1 MKKVTRIN
9 PDMFNLLIEKEMD
22 NFSVIEARDA
32 LLNSLSTFPSR
43 DHARKYI
50 YKQLLS
56 FEEKGW
62 LSVTGAHRDKRY
74 HQTNDFKE
82 LVIEPRTPS
91 KRKATDDS
99 ITGQI
104 PDSSLNTL
112 EQEKKQHEGELAITL
127 GEIEEYQSLLMRFP
141 NNKQDIQPLFNSAR
155 ERSAKLLGRINA
167 LTNWMQ
173 VVQGNGLKC

>member
-9 PDMFNLLIEKEMD
+9 PDMFNLLIEKGMD

-32 LLNSLSTFPSR
+32 LLNGNSIFPSS
-43 DHARKYI
+43 DDARKYV

-62 LSVTGAHRDKRY
+62 LSVTGARRDKRY
-74 HQTNDFKE
+74 HQTNDFKA
-82 LVIEPRTPS
+82 LTIEPRTPR
-91 KRKATDDS
+91 KRKVTKES
-99 ITGQI
+99 VTGQI
-104 PDSSLNTL
+104 LDSSLNIL
-112 EQEKKQHEGELAITL
+112 EKEKKLHEGELAITL

-141 NNKQDIQPLFNSAR
+141 NNKQEIQPLFSSAR

-173 VVQGNGLKC
+173 VVQGNTQKC

>member
-9 PDMFNLLIEKEMD
+9 PDMFNLLIKNGMD

-32 LLNSLSTFPSR
+32 LLNGTSTFPSR
-43 DHARKYI
+43 DDARKYV
-50 YKQLLS
+50 YRQLLS

-62 LSVTGAHRDKRY
+62 LSVTGTSRSKSY
-74 HQTNDFKE
+74 HQTNEFKS
-82 LVIEPRTPS
+82 LTIEPRAPKNRKGKVDSKVVQTP
-91 KRKATDDS
+91 DC
-99 ITGQI
+99 
-104 PDSSLNTL
+104 SLSAL
-112 EQEKKQHEGELAITL
+112 EQEKKLHEGELAITL

-141 NNKQDIQPLFNSAR
+141 NSKQDIQPLFNAAR

-173 VVQGNGLKC
+173 VAQSKGSQC

>member
-9 PDMFNLLIEKEMD
+9 HHMFNLLIEKGMD
-22 NFSVIEARDA
+22 NFSVTEARDA
-32 LLNSLSTFPSR
+32 LLNSVSTFPSK
-43 DHARKYI
+43 DDARKYV

-62 LSVTGAHRDKRY
+62 LSVIGARRDKRY
-74 HQTNDFKE
+74 HQTNEFKA
-82 LVIEPRTPS
+82 LTIEPRVARNRQA
-91 KRKATDDS
+91 KVDS
-99 ITGQI
+99 IAVQI
-104 PDSSLNTL
+104 PECSLNAL

-127 GEIEEYQSLLMRFP
+127 GEIEEYQSLLTRFP
-141 NNKQDIQPLFNSAR
+141 NNKQDMQPLFNAAR

-173 VVQGNGLKC
+173 VAQSKAPQC

>member
-9 PDMFNLLIEKEMD
+9 PDMFKLLIEKGMD

-32 LLNSLSTFPSR
+32 LLNGASTFPSR
-43 DHARKYI
+43 DDARKYI

-62 LSVTGAHRDKRY
+62 LSVTGIRRDKRY
-74 HQTNDFKE
+74 HQTNDFKA
-82 LVIEPRTPS
+82 LIIEPRTPS
-91 KRKATDDS
+91 RRKATDDS
-99 ITGQI
+99 MTGQI
-104 PDSSLNTL
+104 PDSCLNTL

-127 GEIEEYQSLLMRFP
+127 GEIEEYQSLLIRFP
-141 NNKQDIQPLFNSAR
+141 NNRQDMQPLFNAAR
-155 ERSAKLLGRINA
+155 ERSAKLLGKINA

-173 VVQGNGLKC
+173 VAQSKASQC

>member
-9 PDMFNLLIEKEMD
+9 PDMFNLLIENRMD

-32 LLNSLSTFPSR
+32 LLNGTSTFPSR
-43 DHARKYI
+43 DDARKYV
-50 YKQLLS
+50 YRQLLL

-62 LSVTGAHRDKRY
+62 LSVTGTRRGKIY
-74 HQTNDFKE
+74 HQTNEFKS
-82 LVIEPRTPS
+82 LTIEPRAPINRKGKVDSKAVQTPEC
-91 KRKATDDS
+91 
-99 ITGQI
+99 
-104 PDSSLNTL
+104 SLNAL

-141 NNKQDIQPLFNSAR
+141 NSKQDIQPLFNVAR

-167 LTNWMQ
+167 LTNWMK
-173 VVQGNGLKC
+173 VVQSKDLQC

>member
-9 PDMFNLLIEKEMD
+9 PHIFNLLIEKEMD
-22 NFSVIEARDA
+22 NFSVTEARDA
-32 LLNSLSTFPSR
+32 LLNSTSTFPSK
-43 DHARKYI
+43 DDARKYV

-62 LSVTGAHRDKRY
+62 LSVIGTRRDKRY
-74 HQTNDFKE
+74 HQTNEFKA
-82 LVIEPRTPS
+82 LTIEPRS
-91 KRKATDDS
+91 GRKRKAKVDSTDV
-99 ITGQI
+99 QI
-104 PDSSLNTL
+104 PECSLNAL

-127 GEIEEYQSLLMRFP
+127 GEIEEYQSLFTRFP
-141 NNKQDIQPLFNSAR
+141 NNKQDMQPLFNAAR

-173 VVQGNGLKC
+173 VAQSKAPQC

>member
-9 PDMFNLLIEKEMD
+9 PHMFNLLIEKGMD
-22 NFSVIEARDA
+22 NFSVTEARDA
-32 LLNSLSTFPSR
+32 LLNSASAFPSK
-43 DHARKYI
+43 DDARKYV

-62 LSVTGAHRDKRY
+62 LSVIGVRRDKRY
-74 HQTNDFKE
+74 HQTNEFKA
-82 LVIEPRTPS
+82 LTIEPRS
-91 KRKATDDS
+91 GRNKKAKVDS
-99 ITGQI
+99 IAIQT
-104 PDSSLNTL
+104 PECFLNAL

-127 GEIEEYQSLLMRFP
+127 GEIEEYQSLLTRFP
-141 NNKQDIQPLFNSAR
+141 NNKQDMQPLFNAAR

-173 VVQGNGLKC
+173 VAQSKAPQC

>member
-1 MKKVTRIN
+1 
-9 PDMFNLLIEKEMD
+9 MFNLLIEKGMD
-22 NFSVIEARDA
+22 NFSVLEARDA
-32 LLNSLSTFPSR
+32 LHGNEDTFPNKEE
-43 DHARKYI
+43 ARKYV

-62 LSVTGAHRDKRY
+62 LSVTGTRRDKRY
-74 HQTNDFKE
+74 HQTNDFR
-82 LVIEPRTPS
+82 LLIIEPKTPR

-99 ITGQI
+99 MTGQI
-104 PDSSLNTL
+104 PYSSLNTL

-141 NNKQDIQPLFNSAR
+141 NNRQDIQPLFNEAR

-173 VVQGNGLKC
+173 VAQSKASQC

>member
-9 PDMFNLLIEKEMD
+9 PDMFNLLIEKGMD
-22 NFSVIEARDA
+22 DFSVIDARDA
-32 LLNSLSTFPSR
+32 LLNGTSAFSSR
-43 DHARKYI
+43 DDARKYV

-62 LSVTGAHRDKRY
+62 LSVTGTRRDKRY
-74 HQTNDFKE
+74 HQTNDFKA
-82 LVIEPRTPS
+82 LIIEPRTPS
-91 KRKATDDS
+91 KRKTTKES
-99 ITGQI
+99 VSGQI
-104 PDSSLNTL
+104 LDSSLNTL

-127 GEIEEYQSLLMRFP
+127 GEIEEHQSLLVRFP
-141 NNKQDIQPLFNSAR
+141 NNKQEIQPLFNSAR

-173 VVQGNGLKC
+173 VVQGNAQRC

>member
-9 PDMFNLLIEKEMD
+9 PDMFNLLIEKGMD
-22 NFSVIEARDA
+22 NFTVVEARDA
-32 LLNSLSTFPSR
+32 LLKGTSTFSNR
-43 DHARKYI
+43 DDARKYI

-62 LSVTGAHRDKRY
+62 LSVTGTRRDKRY
-74 HQTNDFKE
+74 HQTNDFKA
-82 LVIEPRTPS
+82 LMIEPRTPG
-91 KRKATDDS
+91 KTKASEGSVTDESLDY
-99 ITGQI
+99 
-104 PDSSLNTL
+104 SLNRL
-112 EQEKKQHEGELAITL
+112 EQEKKQHQGELAITL

-173 VVQGNGLKC
+173 IAQRKASQC

>member
-1 MKKVTRIN
+1 MKKVIRIN
-9 PDMFNLLIEKEMD
+9 PYMFNLLIEKGMD
-22 NFSVIEARDA
+22 SFSVLEARDA
-32 LLNSLSTFPSR
+32 LHGSEDTFPNKEE
-43 DHARKYI
+43 ARKYV

-62 LSVTGAHRDKRY
+62 LSVTGTRRDKRY
-74 HQTNDFKE
+74 HQTNDFRA
-82 LVIEPRTPS
+82 LIIEPRTPR

-99 ITGQI
+99 MTGKI

-127 GEIEEYQSLLMRFP
+127 GEIEEYQSLQMRFP
-141 NNKQDIQPLFNSAR
+141 NNRQDIQPLFNAAR

-173 VVQGNGLKC
+173 VVQGNVQKC

>member
-9 PDMFNLLIEKEMD
+9 PDMFNLLIEKGMD
-22 NFSVIEARDA
+22 DFSVIDARDA
-32 LLNSLSTFPSR
+32 LLKGTSAFSSR
-43 DHARKYI
+43 DDARKYV

-62 LSVTGAHRDKRY
+62 LSVTGTRRDKRY
-74 HQTNDFKE
+74 HQTNDFKA
-82 LVIEPRTPS
+82 LIIEPRTPS
-91 KRKATDDS
+91 KRKATKES
-99 ITGQI
+99 VSGQI
-104 PDSSLNTL
+104 LDSSLNTL

-127 GEIEEYQSLLMRFP
+127 GEIEEYQSLLVRFP
-141 NNKQDIQPLFNSAR
+141 NNKQEIQPLFNSAR

-173 VVQGNGLKC
+173 VVQGNAQRC

>member
-9 PDMFNLLIEKEMD
+9 PDMFNLLIEKGMD
-22 NFSVIEARDA
+22 DFSVIDARDA
-32 LLNSLSTFPSR
+32 LLNGTSAFSSR
-43 DHARKYI
+43 DDARKYV

-62 LSVTGAHRDKRY
+62 LSVTGTRRDKRY
-74 HQTNDFKE
+74 HQTNDFKA
-82 LVIEPRTPS
+82 LTIESRTLR
-91 KRKATDDS
+91 KRKATQES
-99 ITGQI
+99 VTGHVI
-104 PDSSLNTL
+104 DSSLNTL
-112 EQEKKQHEGELAITL
+112 DQEKKKHEGELAITL
-127 GEIEEYQSLLMRFP
+127 GEIEEYQSLLKRFP

-173 VVQGNGLKC
+173 VVQGNTQKC

>member
-9 PDMFNLLIEKEMD
+9 PDMFNLLIEKGMD
-22 NFSVIEARDA
+22 DFSVIDARDA
-32 LLNSLSTFPSR
+32 LLKGTSVFSSR
-43 DHARKYI
+43 DDARKYV

-62 LSVTGAHRDKRY
+62 LSVTGTRRDKRY
-74 HQTNDFKE
+74 HQTNDFKA
-82 LVIEPRTPS
+82 LIIEPRTPS
-91 KRKATDDS
+91 KRKATKES
-99 ITGQI
+99 VSGQI
-104 PDSSLNTL
+104 LDSSLNTL

-127 GEIEEYQSLLMRFP
+127 GEIEEYQSLLVRFP
-141 NNKQDIQPLFNSAR
+141 NNKQEIQPLFNSAR

-173 VVQGNGLKC
+173 VVQGNAQRC

>member
-1 MKKVTRIN
+1 MKKVIRIN
-9 PDMFNLLIEKEMD
+9 PYMFNLLIEKGMD
-22 NFSVIEARDA
+22 NFSVLEARDA
-32 LLNSLSTFPSR
+32 LHGNEDTFPNKEE
-43 DHARKYI
+43 ARKYV

-62 LSVTGAHRDKRY
+62 LSVTGTRRDKRY
-74 HQTNDFKE
+74 HQTNDFRS
-82 LVIEPRTPS
+82 LIIEPKTPR

-99 ITGQI
+99 MTGQI
-104 PDSSLNTL
+104 PYSSLNTL

-141 NNKQDIQPLFNSAR
+141 NNRQDIQPLFNEAR

-173 VVQGNGLKC
+173 VAQSKASQC